1 MATIKK
7 VTNGNIYIDGNNLLG
22 KVEEA
27 TIADITSKMSEFTA
41 LGMAGTVEFASGFEM
56 MEMSVTLHAYHADTL
71 ALLADPNAT
80 HRLQMRSSVDEHTSV
95 GRTAQTPYVI
105 YATVAAKKIAGG
117 AFKAHEAVK
126 QEITFAVYSMKM
138 EQDGAAVIEFDA
150 NANIYKVNGVDKLAT
165 YRNNL
170 GI

>member
-7 VTNGNIYIDGNNLLG
+7 VTNGNIYVDGNNFLG

-27 TIADITSKMSEFTA
+27 TLADIGFKTSEFSA
-41 LGMAGTVEFASGFEM
+41 LGMAGTVEFASGMEM
-56 MEMSVTLHAYHADTL
+56 MEMTVTLHAYHADAIKL
-71 ALLADPNAT
+71 IGDPNAT

-105 YATVAAKKIAGG
+105 NAMVSAKKIAGG

-126 QEITFAVYSMKM
+126 QEITFSVYYFKM
-138 EQDGAAVIEFDA
+138 EENGVPVIEYDA
-150 NANIYKVNGVDKLAT
+150 LANIYKVGGVDKLAT

>member
-7 VTNGNIYIDGNNLLG
+7 VTNGNIYVDGNNWLG
-22 KVEEA
+22 RVEEA
-27 TIADITSKMSEFTA
+27 TLADISSKMSEFTA
-41 LGMAGTVEFASGFEM
+41 LGMAGTMEYASGFEM

-71 ALLADPNAT
+71 ALIADPNAT

-105 YATVAAKKIAGG
+105 YATVAAKKISGG

-126 QEITFAVYSMKM
+126 QEITFAVYALKM
-138 EQDGAAVIEFDA
+138 EQDGAPVIEFDA

>member
-7 VTNGNIYIDGNNLLG
+7 VTNGNIYVDGNNWLG
-22 KVEEA
+22 RVEEA
-27 TIADITSKMSEFTA
+27 TLADISSKMSEYTA

-71 ALLADPNAT
+71 ALIADPNAT

-105 YATVAAKKIAGG
+105 YATVACKKIAGG

-126 QEITFAVYSMKM
+126 QELTFAVYACKM
-138 EQDGAAVIEFDA
+138 EQDGAPVIEFDA
-150 NANIYKVNGVDKLAT
+150 TANIYKVNGVDKLAT